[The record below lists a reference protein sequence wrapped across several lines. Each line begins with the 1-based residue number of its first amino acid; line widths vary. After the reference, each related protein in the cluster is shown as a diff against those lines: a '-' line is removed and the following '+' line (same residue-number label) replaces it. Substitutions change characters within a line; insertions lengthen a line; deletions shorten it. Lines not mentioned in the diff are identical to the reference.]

1 MPRTC
6 TMNIVKLRKLHGPSS
21 SLWMSPGAQRLKD
34 GTNKK
39 NSTAPTTAHPQKD
52 ASLLVMIATTM
63 KRLPVK
69 VRRYSLLEL
78 LEQKCSVL
86 ELWANQW
93 VHS

>member
-1 MPRTC
+1 M
-6 TMNIVKLRKLHGPSS
+6 
-21 SLWMSPGAQRLKD
+21 
-34 GTNKK
+34 
-39 NSTAPTTAHPQKD
+39 
-52 ASLLVMIATTM
+52 LVMIATTM